1 MLCDNPR
8 QIPAPSSC
16 APVPWDDPSGVF
28 MCCFPPGQHSASL
41 PWAAPKSVPNC
52 PDHLQLLLQDGDKGL
67 RHGSSSLS
75 CSEEQS
81 SPKHCDFRDLLHE
94 GNDPCCRNFT
104 GSPQGG
110 NLGAVDV
117 CRLEMAVLKR
127 GEVAGCGGELLFAVL
142 AGWASTL
149 MPI

>member
-1 MLCDNPR
+1 MTPVV
-8 QIPAPSSC
+8 SSC
-16 APVPWDDPSGVF
+16 AASHLDST
-28 MCCFPPGQHSASL
+28 SASL

-52 PDHLQLLLQDGDKGL
+52 PDHLQLLHQDGDKGL

-104 GSPQGG
+104 GTPQGG

-127 GEVAGCGGELLFAVL
+127 GEVAGRGGELLFAVL